1 MLIDPPTEGVDTL
14 AAPKPRWVWMLEA
27 TSVRPAQLDQYTPP
41 HSMSFIETPLTS
53 TATFSLLKPRMFTFV
68 SP

>member
-1 MLIDPPTEGVDTL
+1 
-14 AAPKPRWVWMLEA
+14 MLEA